1 MTLSSSASALA
12 HKVKSVIAR
21 LTGVFALICA
31 GFAIAVIPGKVSF
44 EYPPDEGSLQVK
56 KTIDLRVMSFNIE
69 WGGALISFDSVVE
82 AIRLVNADIVGIQE
96 AEGNLA
102 RLAGELGWH
111 YNLRNYV
118 ISKYP
123 LVEPPDSDG
132 RYVYVEVSPG
142 KIVALANVHL
152 PSDPYGPDVLRDGGT
167 LEEAIEVERRV
178 RLPKMLPYLEV
189 LPALVSSGIPVFIT
203 GDFNAPSHADW
214 TDDVVGSRPVLNYAV
229 NWPVSIAIETAGF
242 KDSWRTAHPDARK
255 NPGLTWWAARPPLK
269 DYTPTEEDAPDRI
282 DFLWFAGPVTLKSSD
297 IVGEKN
303 GPEVSFSVEPWP
315 SDHRAVI
322 SSFTVSPVTMP
333 PLVAVEH
340 RVNRRGDHLQLKY
353 HTNDLSTLQLLQ
365 VTDAVTVKV
374 AERNVSGTGSAEF
387 SSDKLETGHYYA
399 VLISPAHKPLKTE
412 FWVQERDER
421 PSIIAREIKLKV
433 GQAINVDWSGGPGNR
448 NDYIAA
454 YKHDVITG
462 YDNGLAWVYTKAKPE
477 GHAVIDE
484 STSEWGWPLQPG
496 KYVVRLIKD
505 DGYEALAESEMFV
518 VE

>member
-229 NWPVSIAIETAGF
+229 NWPVSIAI
-242 KDSWRTAHPDARK
+242 R
-255 NPGLTWWAARPPLK
+255 
-269 DYTPTEEDAPDRI
+269 
-282 DFLWFAGPVTLKSSD
+282 
-297 IVGEKN
+297 GERLILMHVKIQ
-303 GPEVSFSVEPWP
+303 
-315 SDHRAVI
+315 A
-322 SSFTVSPVTMP
+322 
-333 PLVAVEH
+333 
-340 RVNRRGDHLQLKY
+340 
-353 HTNDLSTLQLLQ
+353 LL
-365 VTDAVTVKV
+365 
-374 AERNVSGTGSAEF
+374 
-387 SSDKLETGHYYA
+387 
-399 VLISPAHKPLKTE
+399 
-412 FWVQERDER
+412 
-421 PSIIAREIKLKV
+421 
-433 GQAINVDWSGGPGNR
+433 GGPL
-448 NDYIAA
+448 D
-454 YKHDVITG
+454 
-462 YDNGLAWVYTKAKPE
+462 L
-477 GHAVIDE
+477 
-484 STSEWGWPLQPG
+484 L
-496 KYVVRLIKD
+496 
-505 DGYEALAESEMFV
+505 
-518 VE
+518 